1 MTGADGRRGRA
12 EDEERME
19 AMRFVMISDTVFA
32 MYFVTALTLKLQRS
46 VGVRGCTAPMARR
59 GQSALC
65 RRGRCGGLDIGVQG

>member
-1 MTGADGRRGRA
+1 MFNFIDL
-12 EDEERME
+12 
-19 AMRFVMISDTVFA
+19 TVLTMCFD
-32 MYFVTALTLKLQRS
+32 TALTLKLQRS